1 MYSSTND
8 NNLAS
13 EMKKLAPDHS
23 LYFRTHFDDR
33 SKMLTYYQTSL
44 KLLFAYKL
52 AYKKSKSVKRSNWF
66 SFQGAT
72 ICKRQGRAALHTPDI
87 NKVK

>member
-52 AYKKSKSVKRSNWF
+52 AYKKSKSVKHRVIGSLF
-66 SFQGAT
+66 RGQQFVKDRGVQL
-72 ICKRQGRAALHTPDI
+72 CTPPI
-87 NKVK
+87 